1 MSERMSEE
9 RGGERG
15 GPHDRRDI
23 SILSDSQRPR
33 SAAPPLCAFLK
44 HPSQCLIISVQYHCW
59 MLTGSP
65 AAAVHGPFKG
75 PQLRITL
82 PNFRG
87 STWKWREKDFF
98 QIQTGLNQNNK
109 VNLQIKLSSQQ

>member
-15 GPHDRRDI
+15 GRHDRRDI

-59 MLTGSP
+59 MLIGSP
-65 AAAVHGPFKG
+65 AAAVYGPFKG

-82 PNFRG
+82 PNFGRVDVEME
-87 STWKWREKDFF
+87 RERF
-98 QIQTGLNQNNK
+98 
-109 VNLQIKLSSQQ
+109 LSDSDRTQPKE